1 MPNVPVIDPSEI
13 EPNLERRHRDV
24 MLDLILAW
32 GELDGALGMFLSRV
46 LGVSFV
52 QGAELIGR
60 VPGSAKLAEVVKI
73 IRDVPN
79 GADAARNLRKHKK
92 NYERYSIPRNR
103 IAHSKCVGIW
113 TRNQDFIVFAVFEKV
128 DDNLLA
134 LDAIPIQEMQRA
146 TRWGKAMTALAL
158 KIADAP

>member
-32 GELDGALGMFLSRV
+32 GELDGALGVFLSRV
-46 LGVSFV
+46 LGVSLYD
-52 QGAELIGR
+52 GAELIGR
-60 VPGSAKLAEVVKI
+60 MPSSAKLAEAVKI
-73 IRDVPN
+73 LRDAPN
-79 GADAARNLRKHKK
+79 GADAARNLRRHKK

-103 IAHSKCVGIW
+103 IAHSNCVGIW
-113 TRNQDFIVFAVFEKV
+113 KRNQDFIVFAVFEKV
-128 DDNLLA
+128 DENLLA
-134 LDAIPIQEMQRA
+134 LDATPIQEMQRA

-158 KIADAP
+158 KIADVP

>member
-13 EPNLERRHRDV
+13 EPDLERRHRDV

-32 GELDGALGMFLSRV
+32 AELDGALGMFLSRV
-46 LGVSFV
+46 LGVSLCH
-52 QGAELIGR
+52 GAELIGR
-60 VPGSAKLAEVVKI
+60 MSGSAKLAEVVKI
-73 IRDVPN
+73 IREVPN
-79 GADAARNLRKHKK
+79 GADAARNLRRHKK
-92 NYERYSIPRNR
+92 YYERYSMPRNR
-103 IAHSKCVGIW
+103 IAHSNCVGIW
-113 TRNQDFIVFAVFEKV
+113 TRNQDFIVFAAFEKV

-134 LDAIPIQEMQRA
+134 LYATPIQEMQRA